1 MLETIF
7 WTLIKG
13 AILIV
18 VVAGALLYADEHIKD

>member
-18 VVAGALLYADEHIKD
+18 VVVGALLYADEHKKD

>member
-18 VVAGALLYADEHIKD
+18 VVVGTLLYADEHIKD